1 MEWRGENGVRG
12 VKNGVRGKWSGGK
25 WSGGGVR
32 GGEGRNEGRRR
43 GSNEGRKSM
52 KGRGGRVEH
61 HSFSFFTLRPGSVV
75 TSFTFKQGL
84 GYLSLRS
91 STSCT
96 SYAAA
101 GGGMAN

>member
-1 MEWRGENGVRG
+1 M
-12 VKNGVRGKWSGGK
+12 
-25 WSGGGVR
+25 R
-32 GGEGRNEGRRR
+32 GGEEEGMR
-43 GSNEGRKSM
+43 GGEEEAMEGRKSM
-52 KGRGGRVEH
+52 KGRGGGVEH

-96 SYAAA
+96 SYAAG